1 MWYYAKVI
9 LVQINL
15 IIAIFCYIFWN
26 SLSLRIT
33 WFIFNISTFYTQYMK
48 YSIFYYARVNNARDL
63 SKEFL
68 SDLSNQSTFIS
79 YFPPL
84 HFKVRTWRTTMW
96 WNQINGLLW
105 QMNFSISVVYV
116 LLLKLYFDD
125 YHLNLTFSL
134 CLSLKRG
141 RREQSEVTFESC
153 NCSYETF
160 KLLSFLFWRWLKI
173 PHNYIKIK
181 RYGNFV

>member
-1 MWYYAKVI
+1 M
-9 LVQINL
+9 L
-15 IIAIFCYIFWN
+15 
-26 SLSLRIT
+26 
-33 WFIFNISTFYTQYMK
+33 
-48 YSIFYYARVNNARDL
+48 
-63 SKEFL
+63 KEFL
-68 SDLSNQSTFIS
+68 SDLSNQSAFIS

-173 PHNYIKIK
+173 PHTYIKIK
-181 RYGNFV
+181 RYGNFVLCYKKFEKLNWNTRSYHNEFLSWISYTIELSIS